1 MICYT
6 TSEDRESELIK
17 MLEMKKIKLNMDGWG
32 NVPILIIDDVL
43 YVSFKYLTET
53 ALFNLD
59 DLKWVAKLSDWVEL
73 NYFDKNHKTISNA
86 IRRVYNKYQKQQIK

>member
-1 MICYT
+1 
-6 TSEDRESELIK
+6 

-73 NYFDKNHKTISNA
+73 NYFDKEHKAISNA
-86 IRRVYNKYQKQQIK
+86 IRRVYNEYQK

>member
-43 YVSFKYLTET
+43 YVSFKYLTKT

-59 DLKWVAKLSDWVEL
+59 DLKWIAKLSDWVEL
-73 NYFDKNHKTISNA
+73 NYFDKEHKAISNA
-86 IRRVYNKYQKQQIK
+86 IRRVYNEYQK